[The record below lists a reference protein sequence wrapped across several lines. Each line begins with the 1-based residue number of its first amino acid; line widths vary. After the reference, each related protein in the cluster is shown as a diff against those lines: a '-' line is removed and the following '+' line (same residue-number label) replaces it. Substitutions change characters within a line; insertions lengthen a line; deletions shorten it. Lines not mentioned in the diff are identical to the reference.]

1 MKNMFAFV
9 VAAAALGFAV
19 PCWSQADAAPEPV
32 GEEAAA
38 LAPVAAAEPAPA
50 LVPEKKPE
58 QRQKLSIN
66 LDKLAESQL
75 EFLDKQFDTATA
87 ESLPYL
93 LSEVNAWLSI
103 NSDKKNADKALE
115 LQAQVQAKMGDF
127 KSAMLTYIKHIYSY
141 PHSTVNLTVRS
152 QLSTLVDSKLDR
164 KLKQSVNTVA
174 KGSAESKKSD
184 RLASMLERMSEE
196 PAAYFYEPLVREF
209 VAFSADYPDYPRADV
224 LQRALA
230 SVFLAKEQPNTA
242 VLAYEQ
248 LLAVYPESSLKA
260 SVRMDIAAV
269 LADKLKNYDKAI
281 EIYQDVTNEHPG
293 TPEAG
298 QSYIQIGKLSELRK
312 KYDLAISVY
321 DKIIALY
328 PKTDNAFNAF
338 QSKAV
343 LQRKQLALFGEAVDT
358 LNAQADMFK
367 GDVRCV
373 PGLLLAAEIAQ
384 KDLKDF
390 LRAANALDRIATED
404 PTAKEAPKALLDE
417 GAMYEEHLGNKDK
430 AKEIYERIIGSY
442 AGNSLVKTAQKRIE
456 SMSKQ

>member
-1 MKNMFAFV
+1 MKNMLAF
-9 VAAAALGFAV
+9 VAAAAVLGFAA
-19 PCWSQADAAPEPV
+19 PCWSQSEAVPAPETPV
-32 GEEAAA
+32 TETP
-38 LAPVAAAEPAPA
+38 APAAEPAPA

-58 QRQKLSIN
+58 QHQKLSIN
-66 LDKLAESQL
+66 LDKLAAAEL
-75 EFLDKQFDTATA
+75 EFIDKQFDAATP

-93 LSEVNAWLSI
+93 LSDITAWLSV

-115 LQAQVQAKMGDF
+115 LQAQIQAKMGDF

-141 PHSTVNLTVRS
+141 PESTVNLTVRS

-164 KLKQSVNTVA
+164 KLKQSVNNVA

-184 RLASMLERMSEE
+184 RLASMLERLSEE
-196 PAAYFYEPLVREF
+196 PAAYFFEPLVREF
-209 VAFSADYPDYPRADV
+209 VAFSADYPDYSRADV
-224 LQRALA
+224 LQRSLA
-230 SVFLAKEQPNTA
+230 RVFLAKEQPNTA
-242 VLAYEQ
+242 VIAYEQ
-248 LLAVYPESSLKA
+248 LLAVYPDSALKA
-260 SVRMDIAAV
+260 SVRMDIASV
-269 LADKLKNYDKAI
+269 LADKLKNYDRAI
-281 EIYQDVTNEHPG
+281 EIYQEVTNEHPG
-293 TPEAG
+293 TAEAG

-338 QSKAV
+338 QSKAS
-343 LQRKQLALFGEAVDT
+343 LQRKELALSGDAVDT

-373 PGLLLAAEIAQ
+373 ASLLLASEIAQ

-390 LRAANALDRIATED
+390 QRSANALERVASEY
-404 PTAKEAPKALLDE
+404 PSAKEAPKALLDE
-417 GAMYEEHLGNKDK
+417 GGIYEEHLGNKDK
-430 AKEIYERIIGSY
+430 AKEIYERVIGGY
-442 AGNSLVKTAQKRIE
+442 AGNSNVKTAQKRIE